1 MFSSYTGISSEAKYL
16 IYQSIFPSIA
26 YGMLFTDISY
36 FLTSIQGLSYGF
48 MGIVISTM
56 GISAFIASI
65 PLGMAADKYGRK
77 KMLIIGNVIAGLTMT
92 AFAFTINPILLIA
105 TAVFEGV
112 SEAAFSASSGAL
124 LAEKAES
131 TNRNSVFS
139 LYGFAQSI
147 AFGIG
152 SLAIPGVLIFELLG
166 FSSRISHG
174 LLFFTFGLLSLLS
187 IVILLR
193 VHENEKQIKVQDFEG
208 EALKRSRRESRMIL
222 AKYVLTGAIIAIGA
236 GMIVPLMTAWLRLQY
251 GIPDTVSGPILG
263 IVSIF
268 IGVATLTGPLLA
280 KRFGLAKSIVLT
292 QALSTVFMFA
302 TPLSPTYVIA
312 SSVYTIRAFLM
323 NMASPLSQS
332 MIMGLV
338 REDERGMAS
347 GVNTALW
354 RLPNALS
361 TYVGAFLMSLG
372 LLAAPF
378 FIATAL
384 YAFSIGLFWYY
395 FRKTKMPEE
404 QQIVSPV
411 EPLQ

>member
-1 MFSSYTGISSEAKYL
+1 
-16 IYQSIFPSIA
+16 
-26 YGMLFTDISY
+26 
-36 FLTSIQGLSYGF
+36 